1 MSGQCS
7 ELVTMRAATSLPDQA
22 SWFVTPAQTLKEQ
35 SSRPRPSFFFS
46 GCPTLLGKVA
56 RTMGSEES
64 DDRRRR
70 WVFLKKSASSLADA
84 ASRKVEESRR
94 LADEERER
102 FVLQSAVEEESLPLV
117 ALLSFTDHEVRT
129 WRGVDLSLASLGGEL
144 LYQGQAGYFDLDRFE
159 KKRNEGFVRRPD
171 GTEVARIVSRRGKEG
186 SPTLYPLRIDGL
198 PDQELRDVTRKM
210 VSGHGAQLRYTFKS
224 LEPMAGPSV
233 WTRRSHCLQEGGTT
247 FPEESGA

>member
-64 DDRRRR
+64 DDRRQR

-129 WRGVDLSLASLGGEL
+129 WRGVDLVLVLACP
-144 LYQGQAGYFDLDRFE
+144 ARFDAVLTSVPPAIIRE
-159 KKRNEGFVRRPD
+159 MLVWRSSWKR
-171 GTEVARIVSRRGKEG
+171 
-186 SPTLYPLRIDGL
+186 SPL
-198 PDQELRDVTRKM
+198 
-210 VSGHGAQLRYTFKS
+210 
-224 LEPMAGPSV
+224 
-233 WTRRSHCLQEGGTT
+233 
-247 FPEESGA
+247 